1 MEWINWVLIA
11 FLAAMLAL
19 LVYSIVSTS
28 SALRKK
34 AQPSLD
40 AFFEVLSNV
49 ILRRG
54 PSSGRDRSRSDK
66 REL

>member
-11 FLAAMLAL
+11 FLGAMLAL

-28 SALRKK
+28 SVLRKK
-34 AQPSLD
+34 AQPSID
-40 AFFEVLSNV
+40 AFFDGLSNM
-49 ILRRG
+49 IFRRR
-54 PSSGRDRSRSDK
+54 SSSARDQARSDK

>member
-11 FLAAMLAL
+11 FLGAMLAL

-28 SALRKK
+28 SLLRKK
-34 AQPSLD
+34 AQRSID
-40 AFFEVLSNV
+40 GFFDGLSNM
-49 ILRRG
+49 IFRRR
-54 PSSGRDRSRSDK
+54 SSSARDQARSDK

>member
-1 MEWINWVLIA
+1 MESINWVLMA
-11 FLAAMLAL
+11 FFGAMLAL
-19 LVYSIVSTS
+19 LVYSIISTS

-40 AFFEVLSNV
+40 AFFDGLSNV
-49 ILRRG
+49 IFRRG
-54 PSSGRDRSRSDK
+54 SSSERDRSRGDK